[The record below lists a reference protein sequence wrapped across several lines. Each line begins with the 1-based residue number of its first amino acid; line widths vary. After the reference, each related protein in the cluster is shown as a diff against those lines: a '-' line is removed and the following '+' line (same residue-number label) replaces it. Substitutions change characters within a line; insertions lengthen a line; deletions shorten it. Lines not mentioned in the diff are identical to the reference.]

1 MSRLNVKALEV
12 LDSCL
17 SGESPEVRA
26 KVYEIVDVSGLE
38 PSDPMFLILALTGQ
52 MRVLLEAAPADLSK
66 LLTDWKKTSAH
77 SLQQI
82 QQAIEQ
88 VKATQQQQANTIRQ
102 TLTSVSSD
110 CVRDIKEVG
119 MATTSAIAEANSET
133 LAQAKL
139 ATQRAVELK
148 EEVITLRTS
157 VESDRQTNEDVLK
170 VLLQRIGQTTKEME
184 TAIGQINGASTAIRR
199 LQQNT
204 TWIKFTEWFS
214 PLAALVIVLLVGA
227 AGGGWVMSVKDNDSI
242 KAMSAKYNDSRNVV
256 GRNLVNWNA
265 ERILKCYKD
274 NNSQC
279 TIWIKNPQSKK

>member
-1 MSRLNVKALEV
+1 MSRLNGKAKEV
-12 LDSCL
+12 LDACL
-17 SGESPEVRA
+17 SDESPSVRA
-26 KVYEIVDVSGLE
+26 KVYEIVGVSGLD
-38 PSDPMFLILALTGQ
+38 PSDPMFLVLALTGQ
-52 MRVLLEAAPADLSK
+52 MRVLLEVAPTELTK
-66 LLTDWKKTSAH
+66 LLTDWQQTSAH

-82 QQAIEQ
+82 QKAIEQ

-133 LAQAKL
+133 LAQAHL
-139 ATQRAVELK
+139 ATQRALELK
-148 EEVITLRTS
+148 EEVMTLRTS

-170 VLLQRIGQTTKEME
+170 VLLKRIGQTTKELE

-214 PLAALVIVLLVGA
+214 PLAALVIVLLIG
-227 AGGGWVMSVKDNDSI
+227 AGGGWWVMSF
-242 KAMSAKYNDSRNVV
+242 KYDDPLSVF
-256 GRNLVNWNA
+256 GRNLVQWNT
-265 ERILKCYKD
+265 ERILKCRDD
-274 NNSQC
+274 NNPKC
-279 TIWIKNPQSKK
+279 TIWIVPPEQRK